1 MEDEIDR
8 YNGVNPEL
16 VEVSPWFRDIMSAS
30 DDLMSTGISPATAAV
45 IVAMVP
51 ITLRILKIVSDAV
64 HVQLSDKRLEN
75 ERKHERFRD
84 EQRLETKRKEYELE
98 REFSKK

>member
-1 MEDEIDR
+1 MEND

-16 VEVSPWFRDIMSAS
+16 VEVSPWFQDIMGAS
-30 DDLMSTGISPATAAV
+30 NDLMHTGISPATAAV

-64 HVQLSDKRLEN
+64 NVSLADTKESNALKREK
-75 ERKHERFRD
+75 ERD
-84 EQRLETKRKEYELE
+84 EHRLDTKRKEYELE
-98 REFSKK
+98 REFMKK